1 MLKFMEGL
9 EDNLVF
15 PKAIL
20 LLGLVGMIFLDLL
33 TGINKA
39 KRAGELTTSKG
50 LRKTIDKASTYFNFL
65 VSIFILANLLSFS
78 TAKDEF
84 TRLFFMST
92 NGIVMGCVYIEIK
105 SVLENLI
112 IINTKDGIPNDIA
125 KYLLI
130 PLHSMLILKLDNLRK
145 NKDAR

>member
-1 MLKFMEGL
+1 
-9 EDNLVF
+9 
-15 PKAIL
+15 
-20 LLGLVGMIFLDLL
+20 
-33 TGINKA
+33 
-39 KRAGELTTSKG
+39 
-50 LRKTIDKASTYFNFL
+50 
-65 VSIFILANLLSFS
+65 
-78 TAKDEF
+78 
-84 TRLFFMST
+84 MST

-112 IINTKDGIPNDIA
+112 IINTKEGIPNDIA